1 MTSAPGQEEYKPYPE
16 TILTM
21 LEPKY
26 GKSSDVE
33 TRKEMMKPLR

>member
-21 LEPKY
+21 LEPKC
-26 GKSSDVE
+26 GK
-33 TRKEMMKPLR
+33 TLTLKLGKK